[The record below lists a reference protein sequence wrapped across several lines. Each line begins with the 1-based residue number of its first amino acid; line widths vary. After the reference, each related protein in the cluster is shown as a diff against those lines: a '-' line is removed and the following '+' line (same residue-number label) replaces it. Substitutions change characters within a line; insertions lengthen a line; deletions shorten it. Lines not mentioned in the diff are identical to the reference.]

1 MAITGII
8 RIPPTFQEHIGNGKL
23 GWVVQ
28 RVEQA
33 EESKIRQV
41 FWSFSE

>member
-1 MAITGII
+1 MARTGII
-8 RIPPTFQEHIGNGKL
+8 IPPTFQEHIGSGKF

-28 RVEQA
+28 GVEQA

-41 FWSFSE
+41 FLSFSE

>member
-8 RIPPTFQEHIGNGKL
+8 RIPPTFQEHIGNGKF
-23 GWVVQ
+23 GWAVQ

-33 EESKIRQV
+33 AESKIRQV
-41 FWSFSE
+41 FLSFSE

>member
-1 MAITGII
+1 MVITGII
-8 RIPPTFQEHIGNGKL
+8 RIPPTFQEHIGNGKFGL
-23 GWVVQ
+23 VVQ

-41 FWSFSE
+41 LLSFSE